1 MVSRNRRDASP
12 CKKNNTAGEGEI
24 LDRSLASGHL
34 LWLLGSLCTR
44 YRIPFDAALLAQ
56 QFPPPH
62 QRASFHQAAQALGIK
77 TGVRNLAGF
86 DRLKLPLP
94 AIAFL
99 RGETANADDASAAAE
114 SPATPVLVVKRDGD
128 SLVYF
133 RPGSQAP
140 ETLALDQAASRLEAE
155 LIVVARESPAA
166 DLDGEE
172 FSGLAAATKPFGF
185 RWFVPELLKHRRIWR
200 DVLLASP
207 AASASAS
214 RSPAPCSSGPGC

>member
-1 MVSRNRRDASP
+1 M
-12 CKKNNTAGEGEI
+12 
-24 LDRSLASGHL
+24 
-34 LWLLGSLCTR
+34 
-44 YRIPFDAALLAQ
+44 AQ

-99 RGETANADDASAAAE
+99 RSEPSHADDASAAAE
-114 SPATPVLVVKRDGD
+114 SPATPILVLKCEGD

-133 RPGSQAP
+133 RPGSHAP

-155 LIVVARESPAA
+155 LILVAREAPAA
-166 DLDGEE
+166 DTDGEE
-172 FSGLAAATKPFGF
+172 FPGVAAATKPFGF

-200 DVLLASP
+200 DVLLASLT
-207 AASASAS
+207 ASGSAS
-214 RSPAPCSSGPGC
+214 